1 MDLQLYVNMFTTVSV
16 QGDLDLSLVSVKNII
31 STKTDGKNVKFNGM
45 DEKKKLTKNYTTFVS
60 SPKHHNTACLVTTR
74 ALKDT

>member
-45 DEKKKLTKNYTTFVS
+45 G
-60 SPKHHNTACLVTTR
+60 
-74 ALKDT
+74 